1 MHCTHI
7 CIALYVAIYMLAKC
21 TQISFVGAFHRFKRT
36 ICVHH
41 ISTFTLLCI
50 CGGEVLQR
58 AHGASENIVSIVS
71 CPTYIAKEKN
81 GEGGGG
87 VGESD

>member
-1 MHCTHI
+1 M
-7 CIALYVAIYMLAKC
+7 CIIYLP
-21 TQISFVGAFHRFKRT
+21 SHYFVFVGW
-36 ICVHH
+36 
-41 ISTFTLLCI
+41 
-50 CGGEVLQR
+50 EVVQR
-58 AHGASENIVSIVS
+58 SIVS

>member
-1 MHCTHI
+1 M
-7 CIALYVAIYMLAKC
+7 CIIYLR
-21 TQISFVGAFHRFKRT
+21 SHYFVFVGG
-36 ICVHH
+36 V
-41 ISTFTLLCI
+41 
-50 CGGEVLQR
+50 VQR

>member
-1 MHCTHI
+1 MWQFI
-7 CIALYVAIYMLAKC
+7 CSPSVHRLVLSGPSTDSKGQFVCIIYLR
-21 TQISFVGAFHRFKRT
+21 SHYFVF
-36 ICVHH
+36 V
-41 ISTFTLLCI
+41 
-50 CGGEVLQR
+50 GGEVVQR
-58 AHGASENIVSIVS
+58 SIVS